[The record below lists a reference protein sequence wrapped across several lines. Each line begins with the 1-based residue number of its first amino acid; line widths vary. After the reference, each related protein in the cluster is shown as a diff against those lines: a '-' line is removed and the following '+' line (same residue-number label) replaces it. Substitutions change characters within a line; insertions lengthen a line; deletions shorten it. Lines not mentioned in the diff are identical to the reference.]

1 MTDYPDSIDDEFEG
15 CKDKMFDLVSKKLL
29 DEELNS
35 NGNFINAWN
44 QAKSHRSVQMS
55 KSDSELTKKEL
66 RDKLRKLAILAY
78 TGTDVY
84 RELNDKMREGRGT
97 YMTGFGLISLHFLIT
112 DVIQDYNA
120 IDFPHFGCRNTYR
133 RNNIT
138 TEITGP
144 SVRFGG
150 FASSSFSPDKR
161 HFGSETC
168 FIITTC
174 YGADISMISWFGEAE
189 GEVLIPPYEVFESK
203 PVTNI
208 PPELSDCKRVYKLHS
223 ERDDSKHKKSNMKC
237 EFFKGMAAAGCRT
250 NHSVH
255 FSWGAGLFSPSKT
268 MVSWCSVRGAAAH

>member
-1 MTDYPDSIDDEFEG
+1 MTDYPNSIDDEFEG
-15 CKDKMFDLVSKKLL
+15 CKEDMYKQVQTLL

-35 NGNFINAWN
+35 NGNFMAAWN
-44 QAKSHRSVQMS
+44 KAKSHRSVKSS
-55 KSDSELTKKEL
+55 KSASKLTEKKL
-66 RDKLRKLAILAY
+66 RDKLKRLAILAY
-78 TGTDVY
+78 TGSPIH

-97 YMTGFGLISLHFLIT
+97 YMTGFGLISLHFLLT
-112 DVIQDYNA
+112 DVIQTRNA
-120 IDFPHFGCRNTYR
+120 EQYLQHECRNTYR

-144 SVRFGG
+144 SVRFGS
-150 FASSSFSPDKR
+150 FASSSLFPDKT

-174 YGADISMISWFGEAE
+174 YGADISMISWFGDGEA
-189 GEVLIPPYEVFESK
+189 EVLIPPYEVFESK

-237 EFFKGMAAAGCRT
+237 EFFRGMAAAG
-250 NHSVH
+250 
-255 FSWGAGLFSPSKT
+255 PSHP
-268 MVSWCSVRGAAAH
+268 G